1 MPSPYTYAYTHTTVF
16 LLLPRQGMGRK
27 WLSHSVLGVTDRGVA
42 LGVEGVDW
50 DLVLGNVV
58 EAVLEGPVSEGIDLF

>member
-1 MPSPYTYAYTHTTVF
+1 MV
-16 LLLPRQGMGRK
+16 RRK

-42 LGVEGVDW
+42 LGVEGVDG

-58 EAVLEGPVSEGIDLF
+58 EAVLKSPVREGVDLF

>member
-1 MPSPYTYAYTHTTVF
+1 MPPSYAYAYTHTIVF
-16 LLLPRQGMGRK
+16 LLLPRQGRWRK

-42 LGVEGVDW
+42 LGVEGVDG

-58 EAVLEGPVSEGIDLF
+58 EAVLKGPVSEGVDLF

>member
-1 MPSPYTYAYTHTTVF
+1 
-16 LLLPRQGMGRK
+16 MGRK

-42 LGVEGVDW
+42 LGVEGVDG

-58 EAVLEGPVSEGIDLF
+58 EAVLEGPVSEGVDLF